1 MKRRTDHKLLPIV
14 LFALFLFINSSGFSS
29 RELNASNQKQFH
41 FAAYESQF
49 EVHTNANIAVSETL
63 TYQFEGGEFLSAY
76 RYINLYKLDSI
87 EDVQV
92 FGSDGLPYTRINP
105 TDNIMPPRQFFVDYG
120 LNNVVIKWFYDVDA
134 RIASVRREFTLSYV
148 MTKAVQLENDM
159 DVLDV
164 DAVPIDTPQVDQV
177 KVTAILPGQF
187 SIDQLTIASPIQG
200 DLIQHTIEGEKTI
213 LQFHYETLLSNQAYR
228 VVVGFPQ
235 TVQDYFSPRRVI
247 NNNAWRIGI
256 LWVLGAIIFTIYLYM
271 IRGRDP
277 KVTIPTEYSIELSP
291 RPPQDLL
298 PGEGSSLLNE
308 GKNPALATLATF
320 ADLTRQGFVCL
331 EAGEFEDTNP
341 KVIVTELGKEV
352 LGPSL
357 TKLLPVEE
365 DLLREL
371 YELEQ
376 ESSEPLTLETLRIKK
391 EFMKAFGN
399 KIMDRTVAAG
409 YYEDDPR
416 IVRKSVAKKVG
427 IYSIGTTIGAILMV
441 ILFRAWGGFVLL
453 GASFLTAICFS
464 ILIFSLPR
472 KTERGVAKEKEYELF
487 LSEIAKRAELAKD
500 RDKPSEISHLIEQF
514 FPWLLIASIPTSFN
528 LYNWLKAIET
538 MPKAQIYPFRC
549 SWYTYPGVPGSVKTS
564 ISGGQSTSVSRSLS
578 SFAQSFSASL
588 GSMAASL
595 GASSAGGGFGG
606 GAGAGSGGGAGG
618 GGAGAS

>member
-14 LFALFLFINSSGFSS
+14 LLTLFLFINTSGFSS

-49 EVHTNANIAVSETL
+49 EVLTNANIAVSETL
-63 TYQFEGGEFLSAY
+63 IYQFEGGEFHSAY
-76 RYINLYKLDSI
+76 RYINLYKLDNI

-92 FGSDGLPYTRINP
+92 FGPDGLPYTQINP
-105 TDNIMPPRQFFVDYG
+105 TDDIMPPRQYFVDYG
-120 LNNVVIKWFYDVDA
+120 FNNVEIKWFYDVDA
-134 RIASVRREFTLSYV
+134 RIASVRREFTLTYV
-148 MTKAVQLENDM
+148 MTKAVQLQNDM

-187 SIDQLTIASPIQG
+187 SLDQLTIDPLIQG

-213 LQFHYETLLSNQAYR
+213 LQFQYENLLSNQAYR
-228 VVVGFPQ
+228 VIVDFPQ

-247 NNNAWRIGI
+247 NDNAVGIGF
-256 LWVLGAIIFTIYLYM
+256 LWILGAISITIYLYI

-277 KVTIPTEYSIELSP
+277 KVTIPTEHSIELSP

-320 ADLTRQGFVCL
+320 ADLTRQGFVRL
-331 EAGEFEDTNP
+331 EAGKFEDKNP
-341 KVIVTELGKEV
+341 KVIITEQGKV
-352 LGPSL
+352 ALGPGL
-357 TKLLPVEE
+357 TKLLPVED

-409 YYEDDPR
+409 YYEGDPR
-416 IVRKSVAKKVG
+416 IVRNSVAKKVG
-427 IYSIGTTIGAILMV
+427 MYSIGTTIGSLLMV
-441 ILFRAWGGFVLL
+441 VLFRAWGGLVLL
-453 GASFLTAICFS
+453 GASLLTAICFS

-487 LSEIAKRAELAKD
+487 LREITKRAELAKD
-500 RDKPSEISHLIEQF
+500 RDTPSEISHLIEQF

-528 LYNWLKAIET
+528 LYIWLKAIET
-538 MPKAQIYPFRC
+538 MPKAQKYPFRC
-549 SWYTYPGVPGSVKTS
+549 SWYTFPGIPGSVKPFTA
-564 ISGGQSTSVSRSLS
+564 GGQSTSVSHSLS

-588 GSMAASL
+588 GSMATSM
-595 GASSAGGGFGG
+595 GASSSGGGFSG